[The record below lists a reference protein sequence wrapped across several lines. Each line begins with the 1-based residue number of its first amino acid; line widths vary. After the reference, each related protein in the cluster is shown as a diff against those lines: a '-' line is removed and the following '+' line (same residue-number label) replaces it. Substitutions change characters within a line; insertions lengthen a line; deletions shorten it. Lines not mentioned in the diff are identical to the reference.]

1 MGQPILVTGAGG
13 RIGGVGRA
21 VVERLLRRG
30 APVRAF
36 VRREDDRAAALRASG
51 ADVVVGDLTDAS
63 DVAGA
68 LSGCRRMYFG
78 LSVAPNYL
86 EATAMTAAVAR
97 ELDEFEVL
105 VNMSQLTVSQMSLT
119 AMTDSP
125 QQRQHWLAEQILN
138 WSGLPVVHV
147 RPTVFLQNPFFLD
160 WAAKSIARDG
170 TIRLPF
176 GDGRTSPVDVDDV
189 ADVIVELLMNP
200 REHVGKIYEL
210 TGPRSETLH
219 ELATEYGDALGRPVR
234 YVAVPFERWRDEL
247 ASFGLNDH
255 LLHHLLVMAQ
265 LHAQNRY
272 DRLTNDIE
280 EVTGHP
286 ATSARDFVAR
296 HGRLFA
302 AKRADA
308 DAQAEPRP
316 H

>member
-13 RIGGVGRA
+13 RTGGVGRA

-30 APVRAF
+30 LPVRAF
-36 VRREDDRAAALRASG
+36 VRREDDRAAALRAIG
-51 ADVVVGDLTDAS
+51 ADVVAGDLTIAS
-63 DVAGA
+63 DVMRA

-78 LSVAPNYL
+78 MGIAANYL

-97 ELDEFEVL
+97 ELGLEVL

-125 QQRQHWLAEQILN
+125 QQRQHWLGEQVLN

-160 WAAKSIARDG
+160 LAAASIARDG

-176 GDGRTSPVDVDDV
+176 ADGKTSPVDVDDI
-189 ADVIVELLMNP
+189 ADVIVELLANP
-200 REHVGKIYEL
+200 RQHVGKVYEL

-219 ELATEYGDALGRPVR
+219 ELAAEYAAGLGRPVR
-234 YVAVPFERWRDEL
+234 YIAVPFERWRDEL
-247 ASFGLNDH
+247 AGFGLSDH

-272 DRLTNDIE
+272 DRLTHDIE
-280 EVTGHP
+280 KVTGHP

-296 HGRLFA
+296 NALRFA
-302 AKRADA
+302 AKRGDA
-308 DAQAEPRP
+308 HAEHPP